1 MAILTLNR
9 RMFACQGEFRRRMI
23 ERSRI
28 PRIHRMTSRASGREI
43 SCNVIRI
50 GSTVEIRSVAIDAV
64 LVKPCID
71 IVHVTTCT
79 WHGLMSSDERE
90 RCIRVVKC

>member
-64 LVKPCID
+64 LVKPCIN
-71 IVHVTTCT
+71 IIHMAVRTRN
-79 WHGLMSSDERE
+79 GLMRSD
-90 RCIRVVKC
+90 K